1 MEQLCI
7 HKTGEITLK
16 EAPLKGS
23 VFRVLGNTVILE
35 DGVTLGSIFL
45 MLEKYPDL
53 LKLSDMLESLLEM
66 ARNGMA
72 ASGFKTEEIES
83 LCFYKTIEIKGFP
96 GEPSLNFYNSLK
108 GIKNSSLIDLKFFH
122 LEALLEHILTLGH
135 LEHVVFGDKED
146 SFSYRTFY
154 TLFELVEGI
163 GWDLSFNFNPLECS
177 LRR

>member
-1 MEQLCI
+1 MKVGDI
-7 HKTGEITLK
+7 FKK
-16 EAPLKGS
+16 DVPLKGS
-23 VFRVLGNTVILE
+23 VLSVLGNPVTLE
-35 DGVTLGSIFL
+35 EGVTLGSIFL

-53 LKLSDMLESLLEM
+53 LNLNDVLESLLKLAKESM
-66 ARNGMA
+66 GTT
-72 ASGFKTEEIES
+72 GFKTEEIES
-83 LCFYKTIEIKGFP
+83 LCFFKTIEVKGFP

-108 GIKNSSLIDLKFFH
+108 GVKEGSLTDLKFFH
-122 LEALLEHILTLGH
+122 PETLLDHILILGH

-146 SFSYRTFY
+146 SFSYKTFY